1 MNQSNIKGSYAPGAL
16 GNAHRRRDLFASKSN
31 GEYHKRANGLS
42 INYKPWPKK
51 GVPAAAT
58 ELERVGYAA
67 RRNGHDGRRGG
78 PMGSAPRAFG
88 GYIVIAI
95 DDATAVLLGE

>member
-1 MNQSNIKGSYAPGAL
+1 M
-16 GNAHRRRDLFASKSN
+16 
-31 GEYHKRANGLS
+31 
-42 INYKPWPKK
+42 
-51 GVPAAAT
+51 AAI
-58 ELERVGYAA
+58 ELEAEEYAA

-95 DDATAVLLGE
+95 DVATAVLLGE